1 MKSKTDGCKHLVIE
15 HSPVSNHSV
24 WLADIENIPD
34 ICLFCYVYFF
44 ELSSPVSCLF
54 HCTKY

>member
-1 MKSKTDGCKHLVIE
+1 MAVKVLVIE
-15 HSPVSNHSV
+15 HCPVSDHSV